1 MSGLQVTT
9 AWADDHCAIVLA
21 GEARLE
27 TIEMLDDVT
36 REVEARGMSAVLVDL
51 GAVQFMDS
59 ASTGSLLRLHGRM
72 EALGGKLVLHSLPR
86 MIQRLFERL
95 GLRQLHIA
103 ADATAARE
111 RL

>member
-1 MSGLQVTT
+1 MSGLRVTT
-9 AWADDHCAIVLA
+9 TWADDHCAIVLA

-27 TIEMLDDVT
+27 TIELFDDVT
-36 REVEARGMSAVLVDL
+36 REIEARGVTAVLVDL
-51 GAVQFMDS
+51 AAVPFMDS

-86 MIQRLFERL
+86 MIQRLLERL

-103 ADATAARE
+103 ADATEARA